1 MNLLVI
7 IPAHNEEKSIVGTIN
22 DLQTY
27 CPDVEYIVI
36 NDGSTDNTELVL
48 KNHNIK
54 HITLPV
60 NVGLAG
66 AIQLGYKLA
75 YENGYDAA
83 VQFDGDGQHKAK
95 YINEM
100 FDEIKNGYDIVIGS
114 RFVKK
119 RKSLSPRMLGSRLI
133 GWSIMLTTFKRIK
146 DPTSGMRMVNRAVI
160 KEFAYNL
167 NRGPEPDTIAY
178 QIKKKRRVK
187 EIQVSMREREH
198 GASYLT
204 LGRSIHYMLVQ
215 VGSIIFIQPFRP
227 KKIKAPGEGGSS

>member
-1 MNLLVI
+1 MKLLVI
-7 IPAHNEEKSIVGTIN
+7 IPAHNEEKSIVGTVN
-22 DLQTY
+22 DLKTY

-48 KNHNIK
+48 KKHKIK

-83 VQFDGDGQHKAK
+83 LQFDGDGQHKAK
-95 YINEM
+95 YINTM

-114 RFVKK
+114 RFAKK
-119 RKSLSPRMLGSRLI
+119 RKPLSPRMIGSRMI
-133 GWSIMLTTFKRIK
+133 GTAILLTTFKKVK
-146 DPTSGMRMVNRAVI
+146 DPTSGMRMVNRSVI

-178 QIKKKRRVK
+178 QIKKKRRIK

-204 LGRSIHYMLVQ
+204 FGRSMHYMIVQ
-215 VGSIIFIQPFRP
+215 VCSIIFVQPFRP
-227 KKIKAPGEGGSS
+227 KKFKVNNEGGSS